1 MRYNGSMVDEM
12 LKILAT
18 KNYYLVLIYDGEY
31 NHYVSEILDPY
42 GEIQSAGLGTTLDS
56 SLKDVVDEFA
66 KKVHLN
72 EE

>member
-1 MRYNGSMVDEM
+1 MRYNGSMIDEM
-12 LKILAT
+12 LKVLAT

-31 NHYVSEILDPY
+31 KHYVTEILDPY

>member
-31 NHYVSEILDPY
+31 NHYVTEILDPY

>member
-1 MRYNGSMVDEM
+1 MIDEM
-12 LKILAT
+12 LKVLAS

-31 NHYVSEILDPY
+31 NHYVTEILDPY
-42 GEIQSAGLGTTLDS
+42 GEIQSAGLGTTLNS

>member
-1 MRYNGSMVDEM
+1 MRYNVSMIDEM
-12 LKILAT
+12 LKVLAT

-31 NHYVSEILDPY
+31 NHYVTEILDPY
-42 GEIQSAGLGTTLDS
+42 GEIQSAGLGATLDS

>member
-1 MRYNGSMVDEM
+1 MVD
-12 LKILAT
+12 KILQTLAT

-42 GEIQSAGLGTTLDS
+42 GEIQSAGLGTTLNS
-56 SLKDVVDEFA
+56 SLKDVVDELA
-66 KKVHLN
+66 KKVHLD

>member
-1 MRYNGSMVDEM
+1 MIDEM
-12 LKILAT
+12 LKVLAS

-31 NHYVSEILDPY
+31 NHYVTEILDPY
-42 GEIQSAGLGTTLDS
+42 GEIQSAGLGTTLNS

-66 KKVHLN
+66 KKVHLD

>member
-1 MRYNGSMVDEM
+1 MRYNGSMIDEM
-12 LKILAT
+12 LKVLAT

-31 NHYVSEILDPY
+31 NHYVTEILDPY
-42 GEIQSAGLGTTLDS
+42 GEIQSAGLGATLDS

>member
-1 MRYNGSMVDEM
+1 MVDEI
-12 LKILAT
+12 LKVLAT

-56 SLKDVVDEFA
+56 SLEDVVDELA
-66 KKVHLN
+66 KKGNLD

>member
-1 MRYNGSMVDEM
+1 MRYNGSMIDEM
-12 LKILAT
+12 LKVLAT

-31 NHYVSEILDPY
+31 NHYVTEILDPY

>member
-1 MRYNGSMVDEM
+1 MRYNGSMIDEM
-12 LKILAT
+12 LKVLAT
-18 KNYYLVLIYDGEY
+18 KNYYLVLVYDGEY
-31 NHYVSEILDPY
+31 NHYVTEILDPY

>member
-1 MRYNGSMVDEM
+1 MRYNGSMIDEM
-12 LKILAT
+12 LKVLAT

-31 NHYVSEILDPY
+31 NHYVTEILDPY

-66 KKVHLN
+66 KKVHLD
-72 EE
+72 EK

>member
-1 MRYNGSMVDEM
+1 MRYNRSMIDEM
-12 LKILAT
+12 LKVLAS

-31 NHYVSEILDPY
+31 NHYVTEILDPY
-42 GEIQSAGLGTTLDS
+42 GEIQSAGLGTTLNS

-66 KKVHLN
+66 KKVHLD

>member
-1 MRYNGSMVDEM
+1 MRYNGSMIDEM
-12 LKILAT
+12 LKVLAS

-31 NHYVSEILDPY
+31 NHYVTEILDPY
-42 GEIQSAGLGTTLDS
+42 GEIQSAGLGTTLNS

>member
-1 MRYNGSMVDEM
+1 MRYNGSMIDEM

-31 NHYVSEILDPY
+31 NHYVTEILDPY
-42 GEIQSAGLGTTLDS
+42 GEIQSAGLGTTLDA

>member
-1 MRYNGSMVDEM
+1 MRYNGSMVSEI
-12 LKILAT
+12 LKTLAT
-18 KNYYLVLIYDGEY
+18 KNFYLVLIYDGEY

-56 SLKDVVDEFA
+56 SLEDVVNELA
-66 KKVHLN
+66 KKVHLD

>member
-1 MRYNGSMVDEM
+1 MIDEM
-12 LKILAT
+12 LKVLAT

-31 NHYVSEILDPY
+31 NHYVTEILDPY
-42 GEIQSAGLGTTLDS
+42 GEIQSAGLGTTLNS

-66 KKVHLN
+66 KKVHLD

>member
-1 MRYNGSMVDEM
+1 MRYNGSMIDEM
-12 LKILAT
+12 LKVLAT

-31 NHYVSEILDPY
+31 NHYVTEILDPY

-72 EE
+72 EK

>member
-1 MRYNGSMVDEM
+1 MIDEM
-12 LKILAT
+12 LKVLAT

-31 NHYVSEILDPY
+31 NHYVTEILDPY

>member
-1 MRYNGSMVDEM
+1 MRYNGSMIDEM
-12 LKILAT
+12 LKVLAS

-31 NHYVSEILDPY
+31 NHYVTEILDPY
-42 GEIQSAGLGTTLDS
+42 GEIQSAGLGTTLNS

-66 KKVHLN
+66 KKVHLD

>member
-1 MRYNGSMVDEM
+1 M
-12 LKILAT
+12 LKVLAT

-31 NHYVSEILDPY
+31 NHYVTEILDPY